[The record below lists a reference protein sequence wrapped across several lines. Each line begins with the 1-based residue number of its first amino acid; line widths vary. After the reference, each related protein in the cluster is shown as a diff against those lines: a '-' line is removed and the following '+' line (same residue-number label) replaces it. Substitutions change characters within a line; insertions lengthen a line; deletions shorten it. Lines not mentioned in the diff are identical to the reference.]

1 MMSMLQSG
9 AKVLIIFIEII
20 CAGGTIKKET
30 LDPRGAA
37 RLSRKRAP
45 ESRQLVFLGVRMCT
59 VYHWKLDVLRG
70 EWVNG

>member
-1 MMSMLQSG
+1 MMSKPQSG
-9 AKVLIIFIEII
+9 AKMLIIFIKII
-20 CAGGTIKKET
+20 CTGVTIEKDT
-30 LDPRGAA
+30 LDQRRTA

-45 ESRQLVFLGVRMCT
+45 ESRPLVFVGVRMCT